1 MCTHLNGQ
9 RNLTNHVASMRT
21 DHAAALDVAVA
32 VDLGAVIKQAFGDAF
47 VAAIGDGVAG
57 CRPREQ
63 PLQKK

>member
-1 MCTHLNGQ
+1 
-9 RNLTNHVASMRT
+9 MRT